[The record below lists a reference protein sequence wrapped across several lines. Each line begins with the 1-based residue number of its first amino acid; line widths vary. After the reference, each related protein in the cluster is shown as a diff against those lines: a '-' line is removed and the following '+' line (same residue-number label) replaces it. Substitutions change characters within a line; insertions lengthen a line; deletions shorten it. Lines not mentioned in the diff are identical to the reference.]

1 MILVVTVSDDITA
14 DYVGSRLVTRGVPF
28 VRLNLDEVY
37 RFGVVSI
44 KPDQGRWVITCA
56 EKYIESDSIDVIW
69 QRRLPRPKLQHSNKH
84 VEEYL
89 NQEWSLF
96 RKW

>member
-56 EKYIESDSIDVIW
+56 EKYIESDSITFARNDKGQKEKCV
-69 QRRLPRPKLQHSNKH
+69 N
-84 VEEYL
+84 L
-89 NQEWSLF
+89 NSLGC
-96 RKW
+96 KGGV